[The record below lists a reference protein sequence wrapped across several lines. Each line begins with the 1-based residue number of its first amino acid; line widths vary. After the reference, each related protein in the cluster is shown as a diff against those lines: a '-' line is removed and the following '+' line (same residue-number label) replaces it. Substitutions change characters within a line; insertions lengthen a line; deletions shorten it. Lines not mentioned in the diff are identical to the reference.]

1 MFQKDKFESDIE
13 EIVYRIILKANSI
26 TKDIIN
32 SLKEKLID
40 LHKKNIVKISHS
52 VMELVCAKYLIEKGY
67 EIIDIEHRLNNLLV
81 CDIYGLRGDSDLIVE
96 IETGF
101 IPPEGAL
108 KPAIY
113 SIARIISKIARYNV
127 FSNKF
132 ALGTPPY
139 YILMIPELFFK
150 PIKERTIEE
159 VLELK
164 KICDI
169 YYRSPP
175 IEIEDIRKARLHT
188 IYIIDVDNVKTIE
201 IDPENYMENYIQ
213 RLKSYFPSI

>member
-1 MFQKDKFESDIE
+1 MLQKDKFELDLE
-13 EIVYRIILKANSI
+13 EIVYKIFLRANSK
-26 TKDIIN
+26 TQNIIN
-32 SLKEKLID
+32 NLKEKLIE
-40 LHKKNIVKISHS
+40 LHKKNMVKISHS

-67 EIIDIEHRLNNLLV
+67 EIIDIEHKLNELLV
-81 CDIYGLRGDSDLIVE
+81 CDIYGLRGEGDLIVE

-108 KPAIY
+108 KPSIY
-113 SIARIISKIARYNV
+113 SIARIISKIARYSV

-150 PIKERTIEE
+150 PIRERSLKEA
-159 VLELK
+159 LELK

-169 YYRSPP
+169 YYRNPP
-175 IEIEDIRKARLHT
+175 IEAEDIRKARLHT
-188 IYIIDVDNVKTIE
+188 IYVIDVDNLKTIE
-201 IDPENYMENYIQ
+201 IDPENYMDNYIS

>member
-1 MFQKDKFESDIE
+1 MSQKDKFELDIE
-13 EIVYRIILKANSI
+13 EIVYRIILKANPI
-26 TKDIIN
+26 TRNVIN

-67 EIIDIEHRLNNLLV
+67 EIIDIEHRLNDLLV
-81 CDIYGLRGDSDLIVE
+81 CDIYGLRGESNLIVE

-108 KPAIY
+108 KPSIY

-150 PIKERTIEE
+150 PIKERSIEE

-169 YYRSPP
+169 YYRNPP
-175 IEIEDIRKARLHT
+175 IEVEDIRKARLHT

-213 RLKSYFPSI
+213 RLKTYFPSI